1 MRIEV
6 TCPKCGHKFWMDDYE
21 SKACPS
27 CGFVVIGPKAKTS
40 SSPCFIT
47 TACVEMAGLPND
59 CKELEAMRFL
69 RDEYL
74 LKSEGGRK
82 MIKEYYEIAP
92 HIVKSINKNERKEEI
107 YDWIYEKIKHIVKV
121 IENGDFEK
129 AIKNYRKMVSKLKR
143 WIKNEEIKFDKHQ
156 MI

>member
-21 SKACPS
+21 SKACPK

-47 TACVEMAGLPND
+47 TACVEIAGLPDN
-59 CKELEAMRFL
+59 CMELEAMRFL

-74 LKSEGGRK
+74 SKSREGRK
-82 MIKEYYEIAP
+82 MIQEYYEIAP
-92 HIVKSINKNERKEEI
+92 YIVEVINKNEKRKEI
-107 YDWIYEKIKHIVKV
+107 YGWIHEKIKNIVKLV
-121 IENGDFEK
+121 EKDEFEEAVK
-129 AIKNYRKMVSKLKR
+129 RYRKMVSELER
-143 WIKNEEIKFDKHQ
+143 LTKNEGN
-156 MI
+156 